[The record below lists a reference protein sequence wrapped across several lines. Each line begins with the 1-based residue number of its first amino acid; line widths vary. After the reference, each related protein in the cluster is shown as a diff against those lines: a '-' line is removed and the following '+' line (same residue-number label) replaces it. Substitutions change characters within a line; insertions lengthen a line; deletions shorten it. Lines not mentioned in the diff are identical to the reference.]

1 MRSILPRIIVSIGFI
16 FLSIAENIENE
27 DFFTACSSGDVEL
40 VSKFISGGIVTA
52 NTKTKDGETCL
63 HLAAIPGSVS
73 LTRFLLEKGADP
85 NARSTFSEGLR
96 MHPLSWNVYGGHFEN
111 VVLLLEGGAEINAD
125 FDYIVGADAETKKV
139 TVLDIAEQVVDD
151 GRDGFQQTYELLVSK
166 GGKKWVDL
174 DKV

>member
-1 MRSILPRIIVSIGFI
+1 
-16 FLSIAENIENE
+16 
-27 DFFTACSSGDVEL
+27 
-40 VSKFISGGIVTA
+40 
-52 NTKTKDGETCL
+52 
-63 HLAAIPGSVS
+63 
-73 LTRFLLEKGADP
+73 
-85 NARSTFSEGLR
+85 

-111 VVLLLEGGAEINAD
+111 VVLLLEAGAEINAD
-125 FDYIVGADAETKKV
+125 FDYIVGADAEKKKV